1 MFSFPQLIPANAS
14 AVLQGQSFLQ
24 STSGNTPAPNTL
36 LVNGTPGV
44 ENLQS
49 GTAPG
54 SSEQPTLSITN
65 AQSNAGHI
73 RSSTNNF
80 VANSTTPQ
88 SIVAASIPQVAQ
100 ASASA
105 SATTNGPSLTQP
117 TKIDYALSATT
128 TTLTGLKAIA
138 ETSLVPGL
146 SQAAG
151 TASQLLDLLMG
162 RLLFPNKPQGVLT
175 SIYRSRG
182 RMMRGSR
189 ISQRIFLASS
199 SVYMT
204 PARVIPIREPFLK
217 NFRRTSWSSLG
228 LLSLGL
234 VWQPMK

>member
-1 MFSFPQLIPANAS
+1 MFSFPQLIPANTS

-24 STSGNTPAPNTL
+24 STSGNTPAPNAL

-44 ENLQS
+44 
-49 GTAPG
+49 TAPS
-54 SSEQPTLSITN
+54 SSEQPN
-65 AQSNAGHI
+65 AQSNASDEEI
-73 RSSTNNF
+73 RSSTDNF

-105 SATTNGPSLTQP
+105 SATTSPSLAQP
-117 TKIDYALSATT
+117 TKTDYTISATI

-138 ETSLVPGL
+138 VTSLVPGL

-151 TASQLLDLLMG
+151 TASQLLDLLIG
-162 RLLFPNKPQGVLT
+162 RLLSPNKPQGVLT

-182 RMMRGSR
+182 KMMLGFR

-204 PARVIPIREPFLK
+204 PARAIPIREPFLK
-217 NFRRTSWSSLG
+217 SFRRTSWSSLG
-228 LLSLGL
+228 LLSL
-234 VWQPMK
+234 VWHAVK